1 MTGTLSTRV
10 GIAVLMLLAAVFAG
24 NHIAAR
30 LAFDHGTSIPAAVAV
45 RSGATAIALLVLL
58 RVLSVPLAM
67 PRTTLARGL
76 GIGLLVALQ
85 SYCLYSAVAVIPVA
99 LALLA
104 FNTYPMFFSLLSW
117 AINGE
122 RPSKRAAIAMPLA
135 LAGLALAL
143 DVVGTASRVAGR
155 WTEIG
160 VGVGWALGASILFT
174 AVLLS
179 NTRYLKE
186 VDGRVRSLLTMGAT
200 AVAVFVAGMATRSLA
215 LPVDGAGWL
224 GLALLTVLYGSA
236 ITAVFT
242 IVPRLKAASNTV
254 ALNFEPV
261 AAMLMG
267 WIVLAQAMNATQVLG
282 VFVVVGSLTYLAMGK
297 H

>member
-10 GIAVLMLLAAVFAG
+10 GIALLMLLAAVFAG

-200 AVAVFVAGMATRSLA
+200 AVAVFVAGMATQSLA
-215 LPVDGAGWL
+215 LPDDGAGWL

>member
-1 MTGTLSTRV
+1 MAGKLSTRL
-10 GIAVLMLLAAVFAG
+10 GIALLMLLATVFAG
-24 NHIAAR
+24 NHVAAR
-30 LAFDHGTSIPAAVAV
+30 LAFDHGTSIPAAVVV
-45 RSGATAIALLVLL
+45 RSGTTAIALLVLL

-76 GIGLLVALQ
+76 GIGVLVALQ

-104 FNTYPMFFSLLSW
+104 FNTYPLFFSLLSW

-135 LAGLALAL
+135 LVGLALAL
-143 DVVGTASRVAGR
+143 DIVGTASRVAGR

-160 VGVGWALGASILFT
+160 VGVGWALAASVLFT
-174 AVLLS
+174 LVLFLT
-179 NTRYLKE
+179 TRYLRE
-186 VDGRVRSLLTMGAT
+186 VDGRVRSLLAMGAT
-200 AVAVFVAGMATRSLA
+200 AAVVLAAGAATQSLA
-215 LPVDGAGWL
+215 FPADGTGWL

-236 ITAVFT
+236 ITATFT
-242 IVPRLKAASNTV
+242 LVPRLAAPSNTV
-254 ALNFEPV
+254 AFNFEPV

-267 WIVLAQAMNATQVLG
+267 WIVLAQAMNVAQVLG
-282 VFVVVGSLTYLAMGK
+282 VFVVVGSLTYLALGK

>member
-1 MTGTLSTRV
+1 MAGKLSTRL
-10 GIAVLMLLAAVFAG
+10 GIALLMLLATMFAG

-30 LAFDHGTSIPAAVAV
+30 LAFDHGTSIPAAVTA

-58 RVLSVPLAM
+58 RLLSVRLAL
-67 PRTTLARGL
+67 PRATLARGL
-76 GIGLLVALQ
+76 GIGLLVAVQ

-117 AINGE
+117 AANGE

-135 LAGLALAL
+135 LVGLALAL
-143 DVVGTASRVAGR
+143 DVVGTASRIAGR

-160 VGVGWALGASILFT
+160 VGVGWALGASVLFT
-174 AVLLS
+174 AVLFFT
-179 NTRYLKE
+179 TRYLQE

-200 AVAVFVAGMATRSLA
+200 AVVVFAAGAATRSLA
-215 LPVDGAGWL
+215 FPADGAGWL
-224 GLALLTVLYGSA
+224 GLALLTLLYGSA

-242 IVPRLKAASNTV
+242 IVPRLGAPSNTV

-282 VFVVVGSLTYLAMGK
+282 VFVVVGSLTYLALGK

>member
-1 MTGTLSTRV
+1 MAGQISTRL
-10 GIAVLMLLAAVFAG
+10 GIALLMLLATVFAG

-30 LAFDHGTSIPAAVAV
+30 LAFDHGTSIAAAVVV

-58 RVLSVPLAM
+58 RLLSVSLAM
-67 PRTTLARGL
+67 PRATLARGL

-117 AINGE
+117 AVNGE

-135 LAGLALAL
+135 LVGLALAL
-143 DVVGTASRVAGR
+143 DIVGTASRVAGR

-160 VGVGWALGASILFT
+160 VGVGWALGASVLFT
-174 AVLLS
+174 AVLFLT
-179 NTRYLKE
+179 TRYLRE

-200 AVAVFVAGMATRSLA
+200 AVVVLAAGAATRSLA
-215 LPVDGAGWL
+215 FPGDALGWL
-224 GLALLTVLYGSA
+224 GVVLLTVLYGSA

-242 IVPRLKAASNTV
+242 IVPRLAAPSNTV

-282 VFVVVGSLTYLAMGK
+282 VFVVVGSLTYLALGK